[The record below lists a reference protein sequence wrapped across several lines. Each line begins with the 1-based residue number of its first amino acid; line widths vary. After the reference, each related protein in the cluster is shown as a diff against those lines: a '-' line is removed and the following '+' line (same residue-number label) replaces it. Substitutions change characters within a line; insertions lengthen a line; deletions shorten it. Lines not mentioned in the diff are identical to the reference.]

1 MKMHMQNDV
10 KKQMKEAVLA
20 YVGRFQS
27 QNEAAESLTG
37 VSKAT
42 LSQIIN
48 EKWSLIS
55 DEMWRKVAAQIG
67 YSETGWNHVETTNF
81 KKITTLLEDAHLHNQ
96 VCAIVGDGGVGKT
109 HAFRR
114 YVATHKNVIWLR
126 CEKMWTQKHLLRQI
140 LKQLG
145 VSNAQGS
152 LLELMDEVTDRVSK
166 RDNVL
171 IILDQFNKLRDGVK
185 DLIIPLYNDL
195 EDQVGFF
202 ISGTSHLKTAFMRG
216 VRLNK
221 EGYQEMYS
229 RMGRKFI
236 EIKEPT
242 KKDVAAISMANGVE
256 DPSLITDIW
265 NDSECDLRRVKRK
278 IHGISLMQAA

>member
-1 MKMHMQNDV
+1 MKNEQKN
-10 KKQMKEAVLA
+10 QIQQAVID
-20 YVGRFQS
+20 YNKRFQS
-27 QNEAAESLTG
+27 QNQAARSLKG
-37 VSKAT
+37 VSEAT

-48 EKWSLIS
+48 NKWELIS
-55 DEMWRKVAAQIG
+55 DDMWRKVSAQVG
-67 YSETGWNHVETTNF
+67 HNTSGWQHVETSNF
-81 KKITTLLEDAHLHNQ
+81 KKITRLLEDAHLHSQ
-96 VCAIVGDGGVGKT
+96 SCAIIGEGGVGKT

-140 LKQLG
+140 LKALG
-145 VSNAQGS
+145 VNNAHGS
-152 LLELMDEVTDRVSK
+152 LLELNEEVVDRIQK

-202 ISGTSHLKTAFMRG
+202 ISGTSHLETAFKRG
-216 VRLNK
+216 LRLNK
-221 EGYQEMYS
+221 EGYQEMFS

-236 EIKEPT
+236 EIKEPSQR
-242 KKDVAAISMANGVE
+242 DIMAISIANGVE
-256 DPSLITDIW
+256 DAALIADIW
-265 NDSECDLRRVKRK
+265 SDSERDLRRVKRK
-278 IHGISLMQAA
+278 IHGISIKQAA